1 MRFTAYLSMLLLAA
15 VLPLTVPAVAHAVED
30 DDLDA
35 LQDKLTNEW
44 RLVRHDRMRNIK
56 TWVKQEDGKRF
67 RSFKAEAALDGTVEA
82 YVRVLLDFD
91 NYRKWYWEVLDARIL
106 KKKSDTEYQFYIKHR
121 APHGV
126 PNRDV
131 PGVLTLEP
139 QTRDNRTL
147 VVRVKAYP
155 DLIPEAPPLVRMKA
169 EDMII
174 RISPLAGNRVFV
186 EAEGYVDPG
195 GRVPGWANNFIQRAA
210 PYSILVGFH
219 RMMENP
225 EYRESKTPL
234 PFPVFNAP
242 L

>member
-1 MRFTAYLSMLLLAA
+1 MRFTAYLSMLLLAT

-91 NYRKWYWEVLDARIL
+91 NYRKWYWEVLDAKIL

-139 QTRDNRTL
+139 QTRDNRT
-147 VVRVKAYP
+147 
-155 DLIPEAPPLVRMKA
+155 
-169 EDMII
+169 
-174 RISPLAGNRVFV
+174 
-186 EAEGYVDPG
+186 
-195 GRVPGWANNFIQRAA
+195 
-210 PYSILVGFH
+210 
-219 RMMENP
+219 
-225 EYRESKTPL
+225 
-234 PFPVFNAP
+234 
-242 L
+242 